1 VAALTASPTL
11 LFDLLVSQRSLTFI
25 PAIGSI
31 ELGGS
36 PSNST
41 VDFPFGFNPVRRAA
55 TALGV
60 SQSSVSQ
67 RIKELEQHLGILLFE
82 RRHRGVTIT
91 PAGQHFLDEV
101 RRGIENID
109 NAVKTAGMMSRG
121 EQGILRIGFY
131 SSLADG
137 FLPTLL
143 GRYQHRRPKVEIRL
157 TEGTSQSNIA
167 LLRQNVL
174 DIAFVIGEPVLE
186 DCHSRPLW
194 HERLLFALPKDHP
207 LASNQPIAWKAVRD
221 ETFIISRAGKGPEL
235 HDHLVHRFSQNGLR
249 AKVQRVEVGRDNLVQ
264 MVALGGGISLT
275 CESTAAVPIE
285 GVVYRPVAGD
295 EENFLFS
302 AVWSPFNR
310 SAILR
315 EFLEAATKLEQTRI
329 SRLLRSDD

>member
-1 VAALTASPTL
+1 MVNRSHSSGRSSPLPWSSLGSRIQLITLIEALAVADHLN
-11 LFDLLVSQRSLTFI
+11 I
-25 PAIGSI
+25 
-31 ELGGS
+31 
-36 PSNST
+36 
-41 VDFPFGFNPVRRAA
+41 RRAA

-109 NAVKTAGMMSRG
+109 YAVKTAGMMSRG
-121 EQGILRIGFY
+121 EQGLVRIGFY

-137 FLPTLL
+137 FLPALL
-143 GRYQHRRPKVEIRL
+143 GRYQHRRPHVEVRL

-186 DCHSRPLW
+186 DCHSRPFW

-207 LASNQPIAWKAVRD
+207 LASTQSITWEAARD

-235 HDHLVHRFSQNGLR
+235 HDRLVHRFSEKGLR

-264 MVALGGGISLT
+264 MVGLGGGISLT
-275 CESTAAVPIE
+275 CESTAALPIE
-285 GVVYRPVAGD
+285 GVVYRPVDGD
-295 EENFLFS
+295 ESFLFS

-310 SAILR
+310 SPVLR
-315 EFLEAATKLEQTRI
+315 EFLAVATKLERRTRI
-329 SRLLRSDD
+329 SLLPRSDD

>member
-1 VAALTASPTL
+1 MVDPTKSSRRSSPLPWSSLGSRIQLISLIEALAVADHLN
-11 LFDLLVSQRSLTFI
+11 I
-25 PAIGSI
+25 
-31 ELGGS
+31 
-36 PSNST
+36 
-41 VDFPFGFNPVRRAA
+41 RRAA

-91 PAGQHFLDEV
+91 AAGQHFLDEV
-101 RRGIENID
+101 RRGLENID
-109 NAVKTAGMMSRG
+109 YAVKTAGMMSRG

-143 GRYQHRRPKVEIRL
+143 RRYRHRRPRVEVRL

-167 LLRQNVL
+167 LLRQNEL

-186 DCHSRPLW
+186 DCHSRPFW
-194 HERLLFALPKDHP
+194 RERLLFALPQDHP
-207 LASNQPIAWKAVRD
+207 LTAREAIAWETARD

-235 HDHLVHRFSQNGLR
+235 HDHIVHRFSEKGLR
-249 AKVQRVEVGRDNLVQ
+249 AKVRRVEVGRDNLVQ

-275 CESTAAVPIE
+275 CESTAALPIN
-285 GVVYRPVAGD
+285 GVVYRTVAGD

-315 EFLEAATKLEQTRI
+315 QFLAVATKLERRTRI
-329 SRLLRSDD
+329 SRLPRSED